1 MDLNGGFGVW
11 RVAKTKNL
19 SGLFVYPIFVIMNA
33 VLVFDFNILGVSF
46 GDILGADASGNLMN
60 VHV

>member
-1 MDLNGGFGVW
+1 
-11 RVAKTKNL
+11 VAKTKNL

-33 VLVFDFNILGVSF
+33 VLVFDFSILSVSF
-46 GDILGADASGNLMN
+46 GDILGADASRNLVN